1 MISDF
6 QQTFRP
12 STDQKIQQLERDI
25 EFQKSRLE
33 EGSKATTLGEQFDFR
48 SDITDFGFGV
58 SREKIIQNLEM
69 ELKMLRER
77 HSGGMM
83 MAGETAILKGGEMLV
98 SAQSPTQVFA
108 ERRAESLAVQAMAGG
123 GGGEGGGTMFLNT
136 GSNVQN
142 VNKQT
147 IVTPIVD
154 QDPVIRQVSRSIM
167 A

>member
-1 MISDF
+1 MEELIKF
-6 QQTFRP
+6 
-12 STDQKIQQLERDI
+12 LELR
-25 EFQKSRLE
+25 
-33 EGSKATTLGEQFDFR
+33 
-48 SDITDFGFGV
+48 
-58 SREKIIQNLEM
+58 
-69 ELKMLRER
+69 LKMMRER

-98 SAQSPTQVFA
+98 SAQSPTQVSA
-108 ERRAESLAVQAMAGG
+108 ERRAESLAVQAMTGG